1 MANLETIAA
10 LAVALPDDAHVHVW
24 HCLEPQN
31 GENDNAR
38 VNGSKRV
45 AHAHQ
50 DHVPHA
56 VVVRSIVAAKCD
68 QGTECQ
74 SEAIEDLGRRVKPDR
89 GLQQFL
95 DLERKK

>member
-1 MANLETIAA
+1 MAAF
-10 LAVALPDDAHVHVW
+10 AVALPDNALLHVR

-50 DHVPHA
+50 DHVPNA
-56 VVVRSIVAAKCD
+56 VVVRGVVAAERD
-68 QGTECQ
+68 QGTERQ
-74 SEAIEDLGRRVKPDR
+74 PEAIEDLGRRVQPDR
-89 GLQQFL
+89 RFQQFL
-95 DLERKK
+95 DLEQRSQMS

>member
-1 MANLETIAA
+1 MANLETMAA
-10 LAVALPDDAHVHVW
+10 LAVALPDDALLHVW

-56 VVVRSIVAAKCD
+56 VVVRSIVAAKCY
-68 QGTECQ
+68 QGAERQPET
-74 SEAIEDLGRRVKPDR
+74 IEDLGRRVKPDR

-95 DLERKK
+95 DLQWKK